1 MLSFKEIDMSLTR
14 HVILN
19 HVDTPLKILFWT
31 IHELLMLIIPFFI
44 GLIIDQL
51 TMGIFLS
58 LFCFWGSRKFHRYF
72 GKGQFQAVKY
82 WYLPPERRF
91 KSLPPSFIREYI
103 G

>member
-1 MLSFKEIDMSLTR
+1 MSIKR

-31 IHELLMLIIPFFI
+31 VPELLMLVVPCFV

-51 TMGIFLS
+51 MLGLFVSGIYY
-58 LFCFWGSRKFHRYF
+58 WGSKKYQQYI
-72 GKGQFQAVKY
+72 GKGQLQAFKY
-82 WYLPPERRF
+82 WYFPSDSRYKTLPC
-91 KSLPPSFIREYI
+91 SYVREYI

>member
-1 MLSFKEIDMSLTR
+1 MSLTR

-31 IHELLMLIIPFFI
+31 VPELLMLITPSFI

-51 TMGIFLS
+51 TLGLLS
-58 LFCFWGSRKFHRYF
+58 SVIYVWGSKKYQRHF

-82 WYLPPERRF
+82 WFFPRDRRF
-91 KSLPPSFIREYI
+91 KTLPPSFIREYM